1 MVNVMCS
8 RYVLIGIILGLC
20 YSSCSSEEAF
30 RAQGKKIVKEIVETL
45 KDVENHEELEVAT
58 TRLKKHFKKLACL
71 LADVRAFRKSH
82 PDTVWQEEALPESEE
97 LFIQLARLYEIPG
110 CREIMERS
118 QGDAV
123 SLLLRSQ

>member
-1 MVNVMCS
+1 MCL
-8 RYVLIGIILGLC
+8 RYLLIGLVLGLC

-30 RAQGKKIVKEIVETL
+30 RAQGKKIVKEIVATL
-45 KDVENHEELEVAT
+45 KGVENHEELEAAT
-58 TRLKKHFKKLACL
+58 GRLKKHFKKLARL
-71 LADVRAFRKSH
+71 LAEVRAFRKSH
-82 PDTVWQEEALPESEE
+82 PDAVWEERALPESEE